1 MLYSISI
8 KTGCIGIF
16 FCTSFGSGFVV
27 WMFRTGEKGETKRK
41 PYVSLR
47 SEKRALN
54 KYGATFCS
62 GWCEPCYLFAAPQL
76 GVVPLCAHGTCRVW
90 CHPGSHTA
98 RMWGHVCH
106 RSGLK
111 LPASTPLGPGTVLN
125 SSCSYMKFLL
135 LESQLASLK
144 CKAILVIRKFVL
156 LLLWQ
161 YRHVLCRHKQ
171 MGPTI
176 WS

>member
-98 RMWGHVCH
+98 RMWGHVL
-106 RSGLK
+106 S
-111 LPASTPLGPGTVLN
+111 PLWSQAARIHTAWTRN
-125 SSCSYMKFLL
+125 CFEFKLL
-135 LESQLASLK
+135 LYEISPPGEPSGFPEVQGNSGDQEICSFAFMT
-144 CKAILVIRKFVL
+144 VQIRPV
-156 LLLWQ
+156 
-161 YRHVLCRHKQ
+161 
-171 MGPTI
+171 
-176 WS
+176 